1 MGFWSWFIIWAVLV
15 SGSLITFALIAFSLM
30 RKLQDAVVETEPLAA
45 KVDALN
51 ELVGKK
57 PILERSE
64 HSLLADPG
72 VAVARKRALER
83 AKIKKQQAKQR
94 RLIASLKQ
102 FDPNESRFH

>member
-1 MGFWSWFIIWAVLV
+1 MGFWNWFIIWTALIV
-15 SGSLITFALIAFSLM
+15 GSLITFALIAVSLM
-30 RKLQDAVVETEPLAA
+30 RRLQEAVVETEPLAA

-51 ELVGKK
+51 QLVGKK

-94 RLIASLKQ
+94 RLIASLKH